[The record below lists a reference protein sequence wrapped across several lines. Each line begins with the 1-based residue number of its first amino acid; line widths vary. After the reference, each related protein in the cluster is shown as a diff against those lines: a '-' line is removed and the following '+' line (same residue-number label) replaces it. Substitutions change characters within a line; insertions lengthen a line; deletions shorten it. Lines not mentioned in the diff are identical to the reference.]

1 MTALP
6 VPQVDDALQRFLGTA
21 RALGLTQ
28 REQAQLLGL
37 HERTY
42 RRRLKEGR
50 LEPAEARVAAFLPR
64 AHERVEAL
72 FGDPDRARSWMTT
85 HNPRLGARPV
95 DRLGDLEGYEEVLL
109 IAGEAVYGFL

>member
-1 MTALP
+1 MAGML
-6 VPQVDDALQRFLGTA
+6 VPQADDTLQRFLSA
-21 RALGLTQ
+21 AQALGLTQ

-64 AHERVEAL
+64 ALERVEAL
-72 FGDPDRARSWMTT
+72 FGDPDRARSWMTA
-85 HNPRLGARPV
+85 HNPRLGVRPV
-95 DRLGDLEGYEEVLL
+95 DRLGDPEGYEEVLL
-109 IAGEAVYGFL
+109 VVGEAVYGFL